1 MPTLTELQARR
12 QRYLDAEAKI
22 LESQEYRV
30 GQGGNHRSN
39 RRAELDAVQAQ
50 ITKLDAEIDKLQAGG
65 SRRLYRVVPGC

>member
-1 MPTLTELQARR
+1 MATLTELLARR

-39 RRAELDAVQAQ
+39 RRAELADVQRQ
-50 ITKLDAEIDKLQAGG
+50 IRELDAEIAQLQPSSA
-65 SRRLYRVVPGC
+65 RRTYRIVPGC

>member
-1 MPTLTELQARR
+1 MATLTELQARL

-39 RRAELDAVQAQ
+39 RRAELADVQAQ
-50 ITKLDAEIDKLQAGG
+50 IKALEAQIEQLQGAGA
-65 SRRLYRVVPGC
+65 RRAYRVIPAC